1 MRGRRVW
8 KHRDGMKRGVYLLP
22 NLCTS
27 ASLFCGF
34 YSVIK
39 SLSGDFERA
48 AWAILLAGIF
58 DLLDGRLARL
68 AKAESQFGIEYD
80 SLSDL
85 ASFGF
90 APAILIY
97 TWGLQNMGK
106 MGWLAAFLY
115 FACGALR
122 LARFNVQHD
131 NVEHDYFQGLPIPIA
146 AYVLVTYVIFFHYSH
161 RFPPQGSYLVA
172 IMTGTL
178 GLLMVST
185 IRYRSMKVMDLGRR
199 NSFFM
204 LVLAVI
210 GIFIVAIKPEITMF
224 ILAVGYVMSGII
236 EEAITLT
243 TTRRFIK
250 KVMGSDSPEDKVE
263 GLSVVSG
270 GVKTARKK
278 RDVGNQDINRPDG
291 TGGV

>member
-8 KHRDGMKRGVYLLP
+8 KRRDGVKRSVYLLP

-39 SLSGDFERA
+39 ALSGDFDRA
-48 AWAILLAGIF
+48 AWAILIAGIF
-58 DLLDGRLARL
+58 DMLDGRLARL

-97 TWGLQNMGK
+97 TWALQGMGK
-106 MGWLAAFLY
+106 VGWLAAFLY

-131 NVEHDYFQGLPIPIA
+131 NVEHKHFQGLPIPIA
-146 AYVLVTYVIFFHYSH
+146 AYVLASYVIFFQYFNK
-161 RFPPQGSYLVA
+161 FPPQGSYLVPVV
-172 IMTGTL
+172 TGLL
-178 GLLMVST
+178 GLLMVTT
-185 IRYRSMKVMDLGRR
+185 IKYRSLKAMEFGRR

-204 LVLAVI
+204 LVIAVI
-210 GIFIVAIKPEITMF
+210 AMFVIAIKPEVVIF
-224 ILAVGYVMSGII
+224 VLAVSYVASGLI
-236 EEAITLT
+236 EEAITLK
-243 TTRRFIK
+243 TTRHFIDWLLEK
-250 KVMGSDSPEDKVE
+250 DLDGSKSE

-270 GVKTARKK
+270 GARSKK
-278 RDVGNQDINRPDG
+278 GKRNDDTVERKG
-291 TGGV
+291 TGGVS

>member
-8 KHRDGMKRGVYLLP
+8 KRRDGVKRGVYLLP

-48 AWAILLAGIF
+48 AWAILIAGIF
-58 DLLDGRLARL
+58 DMLDGRLARL

-85 ASFGF
+85 SSFGF

-97 TWGLQNMGK
+97 TWGLQSMGK
-106 MGWLAAFLY
+106 VGWLAAFLY

-131 NVEHDYFQGLPIPIA
+131 NVEHDHFQGLPIPIA
-146 AYVLVTYVIFFHYSH
+146 AYVLATYVIFFHYFH
-161 RFPPQGSYLVA
+161 KFPPQGSYLVA
-172 IMTGTL
+172 VITGFL

-185 IRYRSMKVMDLGRR
+185 IKYRSVKTMELGRR

-204 LVLAVI
+204 LVIAVI
-210 GIFIVAIKPEITMF
+210 AMFIIAIKPEITMF
-224 ILAVGYVMSGII
+224 ILAVGYVASGLI
-236 EEAITLT
+236 EEAITLK
-243 TTRRFIK
+243 TTRNFINWLLEK
-250 KVMGSDSPEDKVE
+250 DLDESKSE
-263 GLSVVSG
+263 GLSVVAG
-270 GVKTARKK
+270 GARSKKNKLNNNGNDK
-278 RDVGNQDINRPDG
+278 RDGA
-291 TGGV
+291 GGMS